1 MTINILLLLLLLSST
16 GPTIVPNKMEKN
28 AFNSSNKITSIET
41 EKNIKTHIRKIHQLN
56 ERQEKIINTFNYI
69 KNILIQMKLNIW
81 NTLYK
86 RLDLLDIHKK

>member
-69 KNILIQMKLNIW
+69 KKYF
-81 NTLYK
+81 NTNEVKYMEYSLQEIGFIGYSQK
-86 RLDLLDIHKK
+86 